1 MSEKLFEEKEVKL
14 FGLYKYPLYNRDYL
28 FYYQNLFVSGEVEK
42 NFPFIKVCN
51 GDKSDTTVLRD
62 NLKFLS
68 SIDGIISETSPDYN
82 PEDDYDSEDYM
93 LHGTK
98 VKALIFRKEI
108 LALGNLKENYWLS
121 TNNFLEKVNNIE
133 KFKKKFLV
141 NRVNNAISTF
151 EDYYIK
157 KEEMLNSLLK
167 DLKDIVD
174 SYNLLY

>member
-14 FGLYKYPLYNRDYL
+14 FGLYKYPLYNKEHLY
-28 FYYQNLFVSGEVEK
+28 YYQSLFVRGEVKE

-62 NLKFLS
+62 NTLSFLL
-68 SIDGIISETSPDYN
+68 SIDGLISEITPEYN
-82 PEDDYDSEDYM
+82 PEDDYDSKDYM

-108 LALGNLKENYWLS
+108 LALGNLKGNYWLS
-121 TNNFLEKVNNIE
+121 TNNFLEKVYNIE
-133 KFKKKFLV
+133 EFKKKFLV

-167 DLKDIVD
+167 ELKDIVD
-174 SYNLLY
+174 SYNSL